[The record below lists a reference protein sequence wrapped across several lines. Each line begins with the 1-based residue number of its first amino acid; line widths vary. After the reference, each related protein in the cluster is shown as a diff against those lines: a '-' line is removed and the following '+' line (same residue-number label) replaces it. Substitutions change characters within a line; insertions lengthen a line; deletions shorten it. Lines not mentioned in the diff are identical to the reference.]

1 MMWSDP
7 HAYAT
12 SGQSRGRR
20 PHAAVLVIFGASG
33 DLTQRKLMPALYNL
47 ALEDR
52 LPERFSVIGYAR
64 SEITHE
70 AFREKMRESVRQFSR
85 TGLKDETVWN
95 QFAGNLYYVR
105 GGYEDPEGYH
115 ALKELIDGFEHGT
128 RVLPVRLFYLATPPD
143 LYGSVVERIAASGL
157 IVRETGG
164 ESRMRVVIEKPF
176 GTDLETARE
185 LNRRMHEALDESQIY
200 RIDHYLGKETVQN
213 LMVFRFANAVFE
225 PVWNRRYVDHVQ
237 ITAAETVGVEN
248 RGGYYDQAGVV
259 RDMFQNHLLQL
270 LCLTAM
276 EPPVTMAADD
286 VRDEKGKLLKAV
298 RRIAPEEVALA
309 AVRGQYGPGIVDGK
323 PALGYRDEPGVARDS
338 STVTF
343 AAIKFFIDNWRW
355 ESVPFYLRSGKR
367 LSKRV
372 TEVAIEFKRPPLLLF
387 KSHAVG
393 PVNPNVLV
401 MRIQPDEGVSLTFE
415 VKPPGPDMT
424 ICPLSL
430 DFKYEEAFGSSPPEA
445 YETLLE
451 DCIEGNSTLFTRHD
465 WVEAAWSLVDP
476 IIQVWNLSKP
486 KNFPNS
492 PAGSWGPQEADEF
505 MARDGRRWRQPD
517 VRVSGCS

>member
-1 MMWSDP
+1 
-7 HAYAT
+7 
-12 SGQSRGRR
+12 
-20 PHAAVLVIFGASG
+20 VLVIFGASG

-270 LCLTAM
+270 LTLTAM
-276 EPPVTMAADD
+276 EPPVAFQADA
-286 VRDEKGKLLKAV
+286 VRDEKTKVLRAI
-298 RRIAPEEVALA
+298 RPIPPDALHDYT
-309 AVRGQYGPGIVDGK
+309 VRGQYGPGASGGRSV
-323 PALGYRDEPGVARDS
+323 PGYREEPRVSPTSPAP
-338 STVTF
+338 TY
-343 AAIKFFIDNWRW
+343 AAVRLMIDNWRW
-355 ESVPFYLRSGKR
+355 QGVPFFLRSGKR
-367 LSKRV
+367 MARRA
-372 TEVAIEFKRPPLLLF
+372 TEIAIQFKRPPHLLF
-387 KSHAVG
+387 PQTNGDTLA
-393 PVNPNVLV
+393 PNVLAIRV
-401 MRIQPDEGVSLTFE
+401 QPDEGISLCFE
-415 VKPPGPDMT
+415 IKIPGVDVRMT
-424 ICPLSL
+424 SVQM
-430 DFKYEEAFGSSPPEA
+430 DFGYAEAFGSTDHSA
-445 YETLLE
+445 YETLLL
-451 DCIEGNSTLFTRHD
+451 DCMVGDATLFARSD
-465 WVEAAWSLVDP
+465 GVEASWAVVDP
-476 IIQVWNLSKP
+476 IIAAWEARP
-486 KNFPNS
+486 PEHFPNYA
-492 PAGSWGPQEADEF
+492 AGSWGPAVADEF
-505 MARDGRRWRQPD
+505 IARDGAHWRTP
-517 VRVSGCS
+517 